1 MPSPKTVVLVRLN
14 EVALSVKIPFRVYS
28 VKGKRAELT
37 HSGSIDEVDPEGRER
52 IMEAL
57 RRGDLEAF
65 RKTVT
70 EAVAKWIE
78 SRGGKLVA
86 AVVDKGDME
95 FYVETPNQT

>member
-1 MPSPKTVVLVRLN
+1 MPNPKVVLVRLN

-28 VKGKRAELT
+28 VKGKKAELA
-37 HSGSIDEVDPEGRER
+37 HSGNIEEVSPEERER

-57 RRGDLEAF
+57 RRGDMDAF

-78 SRGGKLVA
+78 SHGGKLVA
-86 AVVDKGDME
+86 AVADNGDME